1 MRILGAMLTACLLV
15 AGRAGAEPPAAPPLE
30 FSGER
35 AFELLVHQVE
45 FGPRVPGTE
54 PHAKMLA
61 WMADFLREQNAE
73 VTPHTFQVAD
83 VRGEGSLRLTNLKA
97 SLAVDREPRVA
108 LAAHWDSRPV
118 ADRQPGGP
126 VDQPIPGAN
135 DGASGVAVL
144 LTLAELLSD
153 QDLPVGV
160 DLLFFDGEDYGHDG
174 FPGQYCLGSRQFVAD
189 FPAYRPKALILL
201 DMVGDADLRIP
212 MEATSLY
219 HAQSLVQTVFN
230 RAAALGLP
238 AFDPVPGPAV
248 TDDHVAFLQA
258 GIAAVDLIDL
268 DYAAWHTLE
277 DAPDQCSPESL
288 AQVGQLLVAL
298 IFTDF
303 AP

>member
-1 MRILGAMLTACLLV
+1 MRIPCAVLAAMLAATAPAMASGGEAPV
-15 AGRAGAEPPAAPPLE
+15 A

-35 AFELLVHQVE
+35 AFELLVRQVE
-45 FGPRVPGTE
+45 FGPRVPGSE
-54 PHAKMLA
+54 AHAQALN
-61 WMADFLREQNAE
+61 WMAEFLREQWAE
-73 VTPHTFQVAD
+73 VMPHTFRAPN
-83 VRGEGSLRLTNLKA
+83 VRGEGTLRLTNLKA
-97 SLAVDREPRVA
+97 SLAPGQEPRYA
-108 LAAHWDSRPV
+108 FAAHWDSRPV

-126 VDQPIPGAN
+126 VDQGVPGAN

-144 LTLAELLSD
+144 LAMAELLAD
-153 QDLPVGV
+153 APLPIGV
-160 DLLFFDGEDYGHDG
+160 DLLFFDGEDYGHEG

-189 FPAYRPKALILL
+189 FPGYRPSGLILL

-219 HAQSLVQTVFN
+219 HAQPLVQTVFN

-238 AFDPVPGPAV
+238 AFDAVPGRAV

-258 GIAAVDLIDL
+258 GIPAVDLIDL
-268 DYAAWHTLE
+268 EYAAWHTLE
-277 DAPDQCSPESL
+277 DLPDQCSPESL
-288 AQVGQLLVAL
+288 EQVGRLLLAL